1 MHASPEQHAE
11 NLNQV
16 LVVGKSPV
24 NRVVIAKIVE
34 RSGLKPVSE
43 SPEQAAKSLS
53 SLVPGMVILDG
64 GAGNNDCDQ
73 VLALLRDRRRVS
85 AKNLPAV
92 ILLSTATADASA
104 LTANPGVDAV
114 VAKPITTETLQP
126 TIDRLHA
133 RARN

>member
-1 MHASPEQHAE
+1 MHASPE

-43 SPEQAAKSLS
+43 SPEQAIKSLS
-53 SLVPGMVILDG
+53 SLWPGMVIVDG
-64 GAGNNDCDQ
+64 GAGNDDCDQ
-73 VLALLRDRRRVS
+73 ILAMLRDRRRVS

-92 ILLSTATADASA
+92 ILLSTAAADSDV

-133 RARN
+133 RSRS